1 MRVIEMLNKISS
13 TKLQTVLEWLVE
25 VWALVRGLTILVL
38 VLGSILFNVAD
49 HYKIT
54 TFLNIH

>member
-38 VLGSILFNVAD
+38 VLGSILINVAD